1 MESHGAW
8 KAGRWHKPFFM
19 DQPGAFGATQWCEAS
34 AAEEGEHCHASAES
48 SSTQCGLFLAEQ
60 RMRKASLFGPALS
73 LFLFPV
79 SPFFFFF
86 FLPPQEQMQS
96 AKSHQKACITSGKL
110 SLLTLWASPQ
120 GRTTGGRLQGKIGL
134 LKWQFIVNHFSKLL
148 IEALSVREEGDLSF
162 CPSRTLM
169 TP

>member
-1 MESHGAW
+1 MEPGKQEGGTNPSSWTNPVLLGQLSGVKHQLQRKGSIVMPLQRAAPHSVVCSLQNKEW
-8 KAGRWHKPFFM
+8 EKHHCLDQHWVFFY
-19 DQPGAFGATQWCEAS
+19 
-34 AAEEGEHCHASAES
+34 
-48 SSTQCGLFLAEQ
+48 FLWV
-60 RMRKASLFGPALS
+60 L
-73 LFLFPV
+73 
-79 SPFFFFF
+79 FFFF